1 MRKFGFTLIEL
12 LIVVAIIAILAVVAF
27 VALNPLR
34 RFQDARNATRWS
46 DVNGVLEA
54 IKIDQLDNG
63 GNYLAEISGLDDG
76 INYMIVA
83 PGQTCAAAVTCT
95 ALGADL
101 NCVDLDEGENP
112 DSSTVG
118 LVDEGYLGA
127 IPVDP
132 SLVATSATT
141 GYYINRATTNTI
153 TVGAC
158 GAEANATIRV
168 SR

>member
-1 MRKFGFTLIEL
+1 MRKYGFTLIEL

-27 VALNPLR
+27 VALNPLQ

-63 GNYLAEISGLDDG
+63 GNYLAAVTVLTPGT
-76 INYMIVA
+76 NYMIV
-83 PGQTCAAAVTCT
+83 PPDQTCAAAVTCT
-95 ALGADL
+95 ALGADI
-101 NCVDLDEGENP
+101 NCVDLDGAG
-112 DSSTVG
+112 DTTTG
-118 LVDEGYLGA
+118 LVDEGYLGS
-127 IPVDP
+127 IPLDP
-132 SLVATSATT
+132 NLATTSTTT
-141 GYYINRATTNTI
+141 GYYINRSSTNTI

-158 GAEANATIRV
+158 GAEDSTTIRV